1 MIVPIVLAGGHSTR
15 MGSPKALLLDQEG
28 RCFIARIAR
37 TFAKAGFDQLAIVTG
52 ASHNLIVQALESDAP
67 PINIHFA
74 RNWQPEEG
82 QLSSMLVGMDAVI
95 TPTVEAILLTL
106 VDIPF
111 ITVETIQ
118 AIIEA
123 YHKNNSPI
131 VRPAIG
137 SRHGHPV
144 LFDRSLFHAL
154 RKADPERG
162 AKTVIRKYEKD
173 ILNVEISDE
182 GALTDIDTPI
192 NYVEAMRQK

>member
-1 MIVPIVLAGGHSTR
+1 
-15 MGSPKALLLDQEG
+15 
-28 RCFIARIAR
+28 
-37 TFAKAGFDQLAIVTG
+37 
-52 ASHNLIVQALESDAP
+52 
-67 PINIHFA
+67 
-74 RNWQPEEG
+74 
-82 QLSSMLVGMDAVI
+82 ML
-95 TPTVEAILLTL
+95 PLQSL

-123 YHKNNSPI
+123 YHKSNSPI

-182 GALTDIDTPI
+182 GALTDIDTPMD
-192 NYVEAMRQK
+192 YVEAMRQQ